1 MSTPSEPDLSA
12 FASLAHELALTM
24 AHVVGDLALVV
35 DAQGVVMAVAEGA
48 SVPVEG
54 STTWVGRAWADTV
67 CEGSRAK
74 LTALLD
80 EVDRS
85 GQVVHGRELMHPG
98 PQGDTV
104 PIAWSAIRLGPL
116 GPVLAVGRDLRAM
129 TAMQQ
134 RFVEVQQEME
144 RHYWRYRQVQSRYQ
158 QLHQVAHDAVLMLD
172 AASLVVLQAND
183 GVATVLGRDLSH
195 LLHQPLTDNLPDRL
209 RGDVLE
215 LLVAARSGG
224 RALSRR
230 ALVGESAASLDMTVA
245 PLAVEGRRHLMLRAR
260 DARLSAEDEAL
271 ALSRMASFV
280 ESTPQGLVI
289 TDADGKVRMAG
300 ATFLAWVG
308 QEDDNAMR
316 HRTLAD
322 WVNDPGG
329 AWSALTAQV
338 RRVGMVSG
346 QRLDVQSASGDLQP
360 VEVSAALLAET
371 EPSGV
376 GWVLRM
382 RREEGR
388 KRVRAKGK
396 RRA

>member
-35 DAQGVVMAVAEGA
+35 DAQGVVMAVAEGS
-48 SVPVEG
+48 SVPLEG
-54 STTWVGRAWADTV
+54 SASWVGRAWADTV
-67 CEGSRAK
+67 SAGSRAK
-74 LTALLD
+74 LTALLE

-85 GQVVHGRELMHPG
+85 GQVVHGRELMHPQS
-98 PQGDTV
+98 QGGSV

-116 GPVLAVGRDLRAM
+116 GPVLAVGRDLRAV

-158 QLHQVAHDAVLMLD
+158 QLYQVAHDAVLMLD

-183 GVATVLGRDLSH
+183 GVATVLGQDLTH

-230 ALVGESAASLDMTVA
+230 GLVGESAASLDMTVA
-245 PLAVEGRRHLMLRAR
+245 PLAVDGRRHLMLRVR

-271 ALSRMASFV
+271 ALSRMAGFV

-289 TDADGKVRMAG
+289 TEADGSVRMAG
-300 ATFLAWVG
+300 AAFLAWVG
-308 QEDDNAMR
+308 QEDDSAMR
-316 HRTLAD
+316 QRTLAD

-329 AWSALTAQV
+329 AWSALTTQV

-346 QRLDVQSASGDLQP
+346 QRLNLQSATGDLQL
-360 VEVSAALLAET
+360 VDVSAALLAET
-371 EPSGV
+371 EPAGV

-382 RREEGR
+382 RREDGS
-388 KRVRAKGK
+388 ASD
-396 RRA
+396 

>member
-12 FASLAHELALTM
+12 LASLAHELALTM
-24 AHVVGDLALVV
+24 AHVVGDLSLVV

-48 SVPVEG
+48 SVPVDG
-54 STTWVGRAWADTV
+54 SAAWVGRAWAETV
-67 CEGSRAK
+67 CAGSRAK
-74 LTALLD
+74 LRALLE

-98 PQGDTV
+98 PQGAAV
-104 PIAWSAIRLGPL
+104 PISWSAIRLGPL

-172 AASLVVLQAND
+172 AASLVVLQANEA
-183 GVATVLGRDLSH
+183 VATVLARDLPQ

-224 RALSRR
+224 RPLSRHALAGER
-230 ALVGESAASLDMTVA
+230 AVSLDMTVA
-245 PLAVEGRRHLMLRAR
+245 PLAVDGRRHLMLRVR
-260 DARLSAEDEAL
+260 EARLSAEDEAL
-271 ALSRMASFV
+271 ALPRMANFV
-280 ESTPQGLVI
+280 ERTPQGLVI
-289 TDADGKVRMAG
+289 TDAQGHVRMAG
-300 ATFLAWVG
+300 PAFLAWVG
-308 QEDDNAMR
+308 QADDNALR
-316 HRTLAD
+316 DRTLAD
-322 WVNDPGG
+322 WVKDPGG

-346 QRLDVQSASGDLQP
+346 QRLAVQTSDAEVQA
-360 VEVSAALLAET
+360 VEVSVALLAET
-371 EPSGV
+371 EPAGL
-376 GWVLRM
+376 GWVLRL
-382 RREEGR
+382 RREER
-388 KRVRAKGK
+388 GK
-396 RRA
+396 RARGRGRRQG

>member
-1 MSTPSEPDLSA
+1 MPTPSEPDLSA

-48 SVPVEG
+48 SVPLAG
-54 STTWVGRAWADTV
+54 SETWVGQAWADTV
-67 CEGSRAK
+67 CAGSRAK
-74 LTALLD
+74 LTALLE

-85 GQVVHGRELMHPG
+85 GKVVHGRELIHPD
-98 PQGDTV
+98 PQGGAV

-116 GPVLAVGRDLRAM
+116 GPVLAVGRDLRAV

-183 GVATVLGRDLSH
+183 SVSTVLGRDLPG
-195 LLHQPLTDNLPDRL
+195 LLHQPLTDHLQDRL

-215 LLVAARSGG
+215 LLVAARTGG

-230 ALVGESAASLDMTVA
+230 GLVGDSAASWDMTVS
-245 PLAVEGRRHLMLRAR
+245 PLAVEGRRHLMLRVR
-260 DARLSAEDEAL
+260 DARLTTGDEAL
-271 ALSRMASFV
+271 ALSRMANFV

-289 TDADGKVRMAG
+289 TEADGSVRMAG
-300 ATFLAWVG
+300 AAFLAWVG

-316 HRTLAD
+316 HRTLAT
-322 WVNDPGG
+322 WVNDPEG

-346 QRLDVQSASGDLQP
+346 QRLDLQSAAGDLHP

-371 EPSGV
+371 EPAGV
-376 GWVLRM
+376 GWVVRM
-382 RREEGR
+382 RRETGSTSD
-388 KRVRAKGK
+388 
-396 RRA
+396 